1 MARKKPKHPNYI
13 NRELSWLEFNQRVL
27 DEAHDPEVPLLE
39 RLKFLA
45 ITTTNLDEFFMV
57 RVGVLQQLVERGNT
71 RPDPAGMTPD
81 EQLTAVSSR
90 THEMTLQQYDCYLNE
105 LEPALN
111 EAGIRR
117 VRSNELTEQQTEVA
131 EQFFEQ
137 LIYPVMS
144 PMAVSGADEFH
155 ALAGGTLKAC
165 VRLDDSATG
174 LPRPPALSQANAT
187 GDGDDTE
194 IVGGLNES
202 DANAADESSRPPVIR
217 ILPFGRN
224 VPRFVTLPSEGGY
237 SYILLEDVVA
247 MFVHRFFPSERVVE
261 CVPFRI
267 TRNADLSVREDMAS
281 DLLAEM
287 EQVLDQRR
295 EANCVRLEVAEN
307 VTPQTLTF
315 LSEALNLQPRDVY
328 ACPGPIG
335 LKAFMQLT
343 SLSGFDE
350 LKYESWSP
358 RPSPQV
364 DSTRPIFDV
373 VARKDVLLIH
383 PFESFEPVVRLIDEA
398 ADDPDV
404 LAIKQ
409 TLYRSS
415 RESPIVGALAR
426 AAEKGKY
433 VTVIVELRA
442 RFDEARNIEWAKNL
456 EQSGVQVL
464 YGVKGLKTH
473 AKICIIVRREPHGI
487 QRYVHFGTGNY
498 NEQTAR
504 LYTDVSLLTC
514 DEQLGEDA
522 SNFFNA
528 VSGDSMPQ
536 AFHKIVM
543 APISLRDRV
552 LELIE
557 TETARKNQGQKA
569 AIKAK
574 LNSLVD
580 PRIIDALY
588 KASQAGVDIKLNIR
602 GICCLRPGVKGLSE
616 NISVLSI
623 VDRFLEHSRILYCL
637 HGGDQLVFISSADWM
652 PRNLDRRV
660 ELLTPIEDAALKER
674 LIEVLDCNLQ
684 DTVKSSR
691 LLADGTYER
700 VRPRGRRKKLRSQEE
715 LYEAAKHAERQA
727 QQSRRTIFEPH
738 QAPERRSS

>member
-1 MARKKPKHPNYI
+1 MARKKQRQSNYF

-27 DEAHDPEVPLLE
+27 DEAQDADVPLIE

-57 RVGVLQQLVERGNT
+57 RVGGLQQLVKRGNT

-81 EQLTAVSSR
+81 EQLAAVSRR
-90 THEMTLQQYDCYLNE
+90 THEMTLQQYQCYLNE
-105 LEPALN
+105 LEPAFN

-117 VRSNELTEQQTEVA
+117 ARADQMTEQQADVA
-131 EQFFEQ
+131 EQFFMQ
-137 LIYPVMS
+137 RVFPVMS
-144 PMAVSGADEFH
+144 PMAVSGPDEFQSMS
-155 ALAGGTLKAC
+155 GGTLMAC
-165 VRLDDSATG
+165 VRLDDAATG
-174 LPRPPALSQANAT
+174 LPRPKAESKLS
-187 GDGDDTE
+187 
-194 IVGGLNES
+194 
-202 DANAADESSRPPVIR
+202 DEKEGSRPPVVR
-217 ILPFGRN
+217 ILPFGRE
-224 VPRFVTLPSEGGY
+224 VPRFITLPSDGGY

-247 MFVHRFFPSERVVE
+247 MFVHRFFPSENVVE

-295 EANCVRLEVAEN
+295 AAECVRLEIAEN
-307 VTPQTLTF
+307 VTSRTLAF
-315 LSEALNLQPRDVY
+315 LTDALELQPQDVY
-328 ACPGPIG
+328 ACPGPVD

-343 SLSGFDE
+343 SLAGFDE
-350 LKYESWSP
+350 LKYESWPP

-364 DSTRPIFDV
+364 ESNRPIFDV
-373 VARKDVLLIH
+373 VSRKDVLLIH

-404 LAIKQ
+404 LSIKQ

-415 RESPIVGALAR
+415 RESPIVAALAR

-473 AKICIIVRREPHGI
+473 AKICIVVRREPHGI

-522 SNFFNA
+522 SSFFNA

-536 AFHKIVM
+536 AFHKIAM
-543 APISLRDRV
+543 APINLRDRV

-557 TETARKNQGQKA
+557 TETARKKQGQKA

-588 KASQAGVDIKLNIR
+588 KASQAGVDIKLNVR

-660 ELLTPIEDAALKER
+660 ELLTPIEDTALRDR

-691 LLADGTYER
+691 LLEDGTYER
-700 VRPRGRRKKLRSQEE
+700 VRPRGRRRKLRSQEE
-715 LYEAAKHAERQA
+715 LYAAAKQAERQA

-738 QAPERRSS
+738 QAPEQRKS